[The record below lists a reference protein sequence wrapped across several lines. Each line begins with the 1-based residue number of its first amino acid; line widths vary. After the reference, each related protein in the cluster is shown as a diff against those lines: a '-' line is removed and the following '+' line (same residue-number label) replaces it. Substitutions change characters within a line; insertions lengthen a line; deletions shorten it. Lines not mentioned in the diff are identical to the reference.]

1 MCVYWCDCIMT
12 LSYYSVSVDKI
23 CEMVSVGL
31 SHSEQKLAAHH
42 FDTIEKA
49 LTKKEVHN

>member
-1 MCVYWCDCIMT
+1 MCSVIVPR
-12 LSYYSVSVDKI
+12 LSHYFSVSVDKI

-49 LTKKEVHN
+49 LTKKEVHH